1 MSIILYVYN
10 IVFSQMH
17 LVESAKLSDWEMTH
31 SHLEHQGDLGKGQFG
46 DVKLAYLKTITCT
59 RRVRNYMDRMIKL
72 GNSMSTLNV
81 VAVKYL
87 KGNYNS
93 SLCYIVTTS
102 CIHTHMLIV
111 HPHVQGIL
119 CEVYFAQTRHGH
131 AYSYFPHLVYMIPY
145 ACSVELFSYCKIC
158 PIIHDQ

>member
-10 IVFSQMH
+10 IIFSQIH
-17 LVESAKLSDWEMTH
+17 PVESAKHSGWEMTH
-31 SHLEHQGDLGKGQFG
+31 SHLELQGDLGKGQFG

-93 SLCYIVTTS
+93 RLCYIVTTTVAVY
-102 CIHTHMLIV
+102 THV
-111 HPHVQGIL
+111 
-119 CEVYFAQTRHGH
+119 C
-131 AYSYFPHLVYMIPY
+131 
-145 ACSVELFSYCKIC
+145 
-158 PIIHDQ
+158 